1 MSILAP
7 LFQSVLIVFINRD
20 LLIGHVAPSGDR
32 REEEHMIS
40 TGRASRGFRKA
51 AAAFA
56 AAGFL
61 LASAGIAAAQ
71 QRQTLRFGT
80 GAIGGDLPVE
90 MMYVFKEWADRSAP
104 GEFDIQIHHTGTMVR
119 QGTEIVALQRNTV
132 EMTILSWWDIADR
145 IPEYNVLTV
154 GYLFK
159 NWAHVKAVMDGDLGA
174 EYKARIA
181 KDLGVVVLD
190 YYYAGPR
197 IVNLRQARD
206 VKTPADLAGVK
217 LRMPGS
223 PSFLLLGKALGA
235 NPVPMPL
242 PDVYL
247 ALKTG
252 TVDGQDNPLSTTY
265 RAKFYEATKQIIL
278 TYHSIPAN
286 MLAINKAAWDKLTPR
301 QQGIIRDAARAAMLF
316 NDTNKLRDD
325 EDVLDKMRAA
335 GLTITTPDQKAFRDH
350 VLKVFGES
358 EYVKNA
364 PAGWMDRIEAAAR

>member
-1 MSILAP
+1 MAHISGAVRWLRRVAG
-7 LFQSVLIVFINRD
+7 SA
-20 LLIGHVAPSGDR
+20 LLGAALMASG
-32 REEEHMIS
+32 
-40 TGRASRGFRKA
+40 ASWDA
-51 AAAFA
+51 Q
-56 AAGFL
+56 
-61 LASAGIAAAQ
+61 AQ
-71 QRQTLRFGT
+71 QPKQQLRFGT
-80 GAIGGDLPVE
+80 AAIGGDLPVE
-90 MMYVFKEWADRSAP
+90 MMYIFKEWVDRSAP
-104 GEFDIQIHHTGTMVR
+104 GEMDVQIHHTGTLVR
-119 QGTEIVALQRNTV
+119 QGTEIVALQRNSV

-145 IPEYNVLTV
+145 IPEYAVLTA

-159 NWAHVKAVMDGDLGA
+159 DWNHVKAVMDGDIGA
-174 EYKARIA
+174 EYKARIE
-181 KDLGVVVLD
+181 KDLGVVILD

-206 VKTPADLAGVK
+206 VKTPADLAGIK

-252 TVDGQDNPLSTTY
+252 TIDGQDNPLSTTY
-265 RAKFYEATKQIIL
+265 RAKFHEATKQVVL

-286 MLAINKAAWDKLTPR
+286 MLAVSKAAWDKLTPR
-301 QQGIIRDAARAAMLF
+301 QQGIVRDAARAAMQF

-325 EDVLDKMRAA
+325 EDVLDKMKAA

-350 VLKVFGES
+350 VLKVFSES
-358 EYVKNA
+358 EYVTKA
-364 PAGWMDRIEAAAR
+364 PAGWMQRIEAVGAKAN